1 MEIPFCVK
9 SSLRKINASFAL
21 NWIEYSLVMI
31 RFKAK
36 SDIIILYL
44 TTKVFR
50 LYTEQT
56 TLKTHFPVQFFFFF
70 EYKVNKLLL
79 EKLCK

>member
-9 SSLRKINASFAL
+9 SSLRKINVSFAL

-56 TLKTHFPVQFFFFF
+56 TLKNFFFFF